1 MFYVVS
7 SALRILPD
15 THVSKFDSECRQRSG
30 VRPASATSN
39 WIHRICAQDLG
50 AQSPGFGYRRQAN
63 LHPLYHHGFHTLYR
77 CGDRA
82 FVSDGYVQLPL
93 TLATVAETVCLFCLP
108 FVSFFPCVPCYPG
121 LLCCSCLLC
130 ERCCSHRQ
138 LPRNASPPRHQD
150 RRSRVAAACPKAA
163 AHNCAL
169 AQSMCMQH
177 VPHGDQ
183 GSMCSCF
190 QHLGICLR
198 NAGCLNG
205 ANENLQ
211 TKYCETGDSYCCNNR
226 GEFNGCGTRWPFTG
240 REMCRCEEPYGGIF
254 CNTTSANCATGASC
268 TVCSA
273 CCKGYTQD
281 TCNECVS
288 HECDRNVCN
297 AGASCTACPAC
308 CKSYLEGPQADCNI
322 CVETE
327 CGASR

>member
-1 MFYVVS
+1 MLHPMFYVVS

-15 THVSKFDSECRQRSG
+15 AHVGKFDSECRQRSG

-150 RRSRVAAACPKAA
+150 RRSRVSGSVPQGCGAQLRLGPVNVHAACAA
-163 AHNCAL
+163 
-169 AQSMCMQH
+169 
-177 VPHGDQ
+177 
-183 GSMCSCF
+183 
-190 QHLGICLR
+190 R
-198 NAGCLNG
+198 
-205 ANENLQ
+205 
-211 TKYCETGDSYCCNNR
+211 R
-226 GEFNGCGTRWPFTG
+226 
-240 REMCRCEEPYGGIF
+240 
-254 CNTTSANCATGASC
+254 
-268 TVCSA
+268 
-273 CCKGYTQD
+273 
-281 TCNECVS
+281 
-288 HECDRNVCN
+288 
-297 AGASCTACPAC
+297 
-308 CKSYLEGPQADCNI
+308 
-322 CVETE
+322 
-327 CGASR
+327 SR